1 MSKFGPRKT
10 TREFKQEVYNLVGN
24 EYSVLG
30 EYITNKTKI
39 KMRHNKCGYEYEVTP
54 NSFLSTGNRCRE
66 CWKKRVG
73 KFLHT
78 PELEEKAYYE
88 RNVNKT
94 EEEKEFTS
102 KKLSKMLKETWSN
115 RSEQEKERILQ
126 NSVKTRFQPNQPRI
140 EKVEKKY
147 AYDYEELRRKYENKG
162 E

>member
-30 EYITNKTKI
+30 EYINNKTKI
-39 KMRHNKCGYEYEVTP
+39 KMKHNLCGHEFEMTP
-54 NSFLSTGNRCRE
+54 NSFLSGGNRCRE

-88 RNVNKT
+88 RNVNRT

-102 KKLSKMLKETWSN
+102 KKMSKTITETWKN
-115 RSEQEKERILQ
+115 RTKEEKERILKK
-126 NSVKTRFQPNQPRI
+126 SASTRFQPNQTRP
-140 EKVEKKY
+140 EKVRKKY

>member
-10 TREFKQEVYNLVGN
+10 TEEFKQEVYNLVGN

-54 NSFLSTGNRCRE
+54 NSFLSNGNRCRE

-73 KFLHT
+73 KLLHT

-88 RNVNKT
+88 RNINKT
-94 EEEKEFTS
+94 EEEKEITS
-102 KKLSKMLKETWSN
+102 KKLSKILTKTWEN
-115 RSEQEKERILQ
+115 RTEEEKERILQ
-126 NSVKTRFQPNQPRI
+126 NSKSTRFQLNQSKI

-147 AYDYEELRRKYENKG
+147 AYDHEELRKKYENKG